1 MTNEGK
7 RIEADVEAAVAEDPS
22 RIAERVR
29 QITLGVL
36 SDGKLSSTELKEVM
50 ASVVKGARQGVVR
63 PDEGSAEAI
72 REAVKGLDQALA
84 AAAEATQLAV
94 REAAGRTS
102 EFSRQSL
109 KKAIDELGSLETLF
123 IDTLS
128 DAAKDSSGHV
138 RATLEGLAGHARAS
152 GTAVGG
158 RVEAALLQL
167 TQAVAEATRG
177 QMQAGADTMRQQA
190 ALLAGIAAGMLKGI
204 ADRLQPPDAP
214 PTGSPTGSPDRPD

>member
-1 MTNEGK
+1 MTTETD
-7 RIEADVEAAVAEDPS
+7 RIEHDVEAAVAEDPS
-22 RIAERVR
+22 QIAERVR

-36 SDGKLSSTELKEVM
+36 SDGKLDGAELKEVM
-50 ASVVKGARQGVVR
+50 AAVVKGARQGIVR
-63 PDEGSAEAI
+63 PDEGSGAAI
-72 REAVKGLDQALA
+72 GEAVKGLDEALA

-94 REAAGRTS
+94 REAAGRTD

-128 DAAKDSSGHV
+128 DAARASTGHV
-138 RATLEGLAGHARAS
+138 RTTLEGLAEHARAS

-158 RVEAALLQL
+158 RVEAALSQL
-167 TQAVAEATRG
+167 THAIADATRG
-177 QMQAGADTMRQQA
+177 QMQAGADTVRQQA

-204 ADRLQPPDAP
+204 ADRLQPPD
-214 PTGSPTGSPDRPD
+214 TTSTRSPDRPD

>member
-1 MTNEGK
+1 MTDEGK
-7 RIEADVEAAVAEDPS
+7 RIENDVEAAVAEDPS

-36 SDGKLSSTELKEVM
+36 SDGRLNSAELKDVM
-50 ASVVKGARQGVVR
+50 ASVVKGARQGIVR

-109 KKAIDELGSLETLF
+109 KKAVDELGSLETLF

-128 DAAKDSSGHV
+128 DAAKDSSGHA
-138 RATLEGLAGHARAS
+138 RATLEGLAEHARAS

-158 RVEAALLQL
+158 RVEAALTQL

-177 QMQAGADTMRQQA
+177 QVQAGADTMRQQA
-190 ALLAGIAAGMLKGI
+190 VLLAGIAAGMLKGI

-214 PTGSPTGSPDRPD
+214 PTRSPDRPD